1 MNIGLIGF
9 GYWGKNL
16 YINLLISEQIK
27 KIFILDSQKQK
38 IKQNKKVSF
47 FRF

>member
-16 YINLLISEQIK
+16 YRNLLISEQIK
-27 KIFILDSQKQK
+27 KFLS
-38 IKQNKKVSF
+38 
-47 FRF
+47 